1 MRELS
6 PYAHVH
12 APHVIGYF
20 RTSSASFELLSHANG
35 STQVLERTAHELR
48 LEPVL
53 YWLPLARWAVE
64 QNNARVLLNLKR
76 QAEREAAVR

>member
-1 MRELS
+1 
-6 PYAHVH
+6 
-12 APHVIGYF
+12 
-20 RTSSASFELLSHANG
+20 
-35 STQVLERTAHELR
+35 VLERTAHELR

-76 QAEREAAVR
+76 QAEREAALR